1 MKFFTVAG
9 VITLFC
15 YCCCC
20 FGECFSCCFQ
30 PVQQPFLAFSVK
42 VSFDFHTA
50 TPPFTVFP
58 NSPLPPHP
66 EAYLL
71 ITWKS
76 QHSQCVLMSSLSCPM
91 AFLSYLICVCARV
104 KQTLSFFPL
113 SFCMFLWL
121 LDVGLFAVGPVMPLS
136 LKGYPYVTKMLII
149 YRVTHRCFLGICYV
163 MLNLRKVACLLL
175 KCSGVCG
182 RYLKR
187 KKSCSSLT

>member
-1 MKFFTVAG
+1 MLLLCF
-9 VITLFC
+9 VIVVVVL
-15 YCCCC
+15 
-20 FGECFSCCFQ
+20 ES
-30 PVQQPFLAFSVK
+30 
-42 VSFDFHTA
+42 
-50 TPPFTVFP
+50 VFP
-58 NSPLPPHP
+58 VVFNQSSSLFWHFLWKFLLISILPLPPSPSFPILPCHP
-66 EAYLL
+66 TPRPTFWSPGRVSTPSVSWCLRYLVPWHFL
-71 ITWKS
+71 VIWYVFVPEWNK
-76 QHSQCVLMSSLSCPM
+76 HS
-91 AFLSYLICVCARV
+91 
-104 KQTLSFFPL
+104 LSFFPL

-187 KKSCSSLT
+187 KKSCSSLTWCFCIK